1 MDTDGKGYISIADL
15 NAAIPGLKDMPL
27 SGRVCKSITE
37 ASPSSGDQTQIDFK
51 LMVNTMAIYRDKSK
65 NEQSQIKFLFRMF
78 DNNRDS
84 RITREELGDVLRE
97 ISHKQLSALT
107 EH

>member
-107 EH
+107 EN

>member
-1 MDTDGKGYISIADL
+1 MELHPTEYQILASETGYTQDQLRKIKRRFDLMDTNGKGYISIADL

-65 NEQSQIKFLFRMF
+65 NEQS
-78 DNNRDS
+78 
-84 RITREELGDVLRE
+84 
-97 ISHKQLSALT
+97 
-107 EH
+107 